1 MHKKRTKIDCARF
14 QEREPV
20 IEEIIGKI
28 NMAKAVSE
36 KARFA
41 EELQKVI
48 DILLSCPEY
57 NGKSLDCKNCHFI
70 IRLRERVV
78 NLIMK
83 AKKLA

>member
-14 QEREPV
+14 QEQEPV

-41 EELQKVI
+41 EELEKVI

-70 IRLRERVV
+70 TRLRERVV